1 MFPMKGEV
9 VGLERQGGQTQVIV
23 QSGVETISYRLDEGL
38 IEFGTGQWI
47 LLTWDQKNWTL
58 KTWMLTCATW

>member
-9 VGLERQGGQTQVIV
+9 VGVERQGGQTQVIV
-23 QSGVETISYRLDEGL
+23 QSGVETISYHLDEGL

-47 LLTWDQKNWTL
+47 LLISDQKN
-58 KTWMLTCATW
+58 